1 MGQKRARRAA
11 LSTTRVE
18 RPRKKRTAPLPE
30 LAVRLR
36 ALRVKAGLTQ
46 VMVAEKVGG
55 SQSMVAY
62 WESGRSEPTIRQAEV
77 LAKAF
82 GVSLS
87 LLLTGKEGK

>member
-1 MGQKRARRAA
+1 MGQTRARRA
-11 LSTTRVE
+11 LSTVRVE
-18 RPRKKRTAPLPE
+18 KPRQKRTSPLPA

-36 ALRVKAGLTQ
+36 ALRVKADLTQ
-46 VMVAEKVGG
+46 SKVAEKVGG

-62 WESGRSEPTIRQAEV
+62 WESGRSEPTLGQAEA